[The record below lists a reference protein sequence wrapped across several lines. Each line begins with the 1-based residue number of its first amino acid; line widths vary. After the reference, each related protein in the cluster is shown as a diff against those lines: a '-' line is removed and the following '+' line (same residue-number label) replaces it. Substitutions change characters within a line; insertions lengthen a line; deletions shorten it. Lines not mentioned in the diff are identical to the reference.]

1 MIELV
6 NVDIKEF
13 KQTIY
18 KKYEKLFPENE
29 RKSYRFIKHTYN
41 LGITKIIKIV
51 DDSKFIGFMIANK
64 IENVNYLQLDY
75 FAILPEY
82 QNKGYGTK
90 AIKLLKEQCKNYNGV
105 YIEVERVRNDNTNE
119 DKIRAKRVKFY
130 ENIGFY
136 KLSFDLLLFSV
147 EYSLYILETSDIKED
162 EEKITKDIFTIY
174 NTIIGEKRVRKYCH
188 VLEGNSQYR

>member
-1 MIELV
+1 MLELV

-18 KKYEKLFPENE
+18 KEYEKLFPENE

-41 LGITKIIKIV
+41 KGITQIIKIV
-51 DDSKFIGFMIANK
+51 DDDKFIGFIIINK
-64 IENVNYLQLDY
+64 IENVKYLCLDY
-75 FAILPEY
+75 FAILPKY

-90 AIKLLKEQCKNYNGV
+90 AIKLLKEQCKNCNGV
-105 YIEVERVRNDNTNE
+105 YVEVERVRNDNTNE

-147 EYSLYILETSDIKED
+147 EYSLYILQTSNIKED
-162 EEKITKDIFTIY
+162 EGKVTKDIFTIY
-174 NTIIGEKRVRKYCH
+174 NTIIGEKRVRKNCTIM
-188 VLEGNSQYR
+188 EK

>member
-1 MIELV
+1 MLELV

-18 KKYEKLFPENE
+18 KEYEKLFPENE
-29 RKSYRFIKHTYN
+29 RKSYKLIKKVHN
-41 LGITKIIKIV
+41 KGISKIIKIV
-51 DDSKFIGFMIANK
+51 DNSKFIGFMIANK

-82 QNKGYGTK
+82 QNKGYGTR
-90 AIKLLKEQCKNYNGV
+90 AIKLLKEQCKNCNGV
-105 YIEVERVRNDNTNE
+105 YVEVERVRNDNTIE

-136 KLSFDLLLFSV
+136 KLTFDLFLFSV
-147 EYSLYILETSDIKED
+147 EYSLYMLQTSDIKED

-174 NTIIGEKRVRKYCH
+174 NTIIGERRVKKNCKI
-188 VLEGNSQYR
+188 LEK

>member
-1 MIELV
+1 MLKLV

-18 KKYEKLFPENE
+18 KEYEKLFPENE
-29 RKSYRFIKHTYN
+29 RKSYKRIKKGFN
-41 LGITKIIKIV
+41 NGIVNIAKIV
-51 DDSKFIGFMIANK
+51 DDNEFIGFMIINK
-64 IENVNYLQLDY
+64 IENVKYLCLDY

-90 AIKLLKEQCKNYNGV
+90 AIKLLKEQCKDYNGV
-105 YIEVERVRNDNTNE
+105 YIEIERVRNDNTKE
-119 DKIRAKRVKFY
+119 DKIRIKRAKFY

-136 KLSFDLLLFSV
+136 KLSFDINLFSV
-147 EYSLYILETSDIKED
+147 EYSLYIFQTSDIKED

-174 NTIIGEKRVRKYCH
+174 NTIIGEKRVRKYCKIM
-188 VLEGNSQYR
+188 EK

>member
-1 MIELV
+1 MLELV

-18 KKYEKLFPENE
+18 KEYEKLFPENE
-29 RKSYRFIKHTYN
+29 RKSYKRIKKGFN
-41 LGITKIIKIV
+41 NGIVNIVKIV
-51 DDSKFIGFMIANK
+51 DDDKFVGFMIINK
-64 IENVNYLQLDY
+64 IENVKYLCLDY

-90 AIKLLKEQCKNYNGV
+90 AIKLLKEQCKSYNGIYV
-105 YIEVERVRNDNTNE
+105 EVERVRNDNTDE

-147 EYSLYILETSDIKED
+147 EYSLYVLQTSNIKED
-162 EEKITKDIFTIY
+162 EEKITKDIFTVY
-174 NTIIGEKRVRKYCH
+174 NTIIGEKRVRKYCKIM
-188 VLEGNSQYR
+188 EK

>member
-1 MIELV
+1 MLELV

-18 KKYEKLFPENE
+18 KEYEKLFPENE
-29 RKSYRFIKHTYN
+29 RKSYKRIKKGVN
-41 LGITKIIKIV
+41 NGIVNIVKIV
-51 DDSKFIGFMIANK
+51 DDSKFIGFMIINK
-64 IENVNYLQLDY
+64 IKNVQYLCLDY

-90 AIKLLKEQCKNYNGV
+90 AIKLLKEQCKNCNGV
-105 YIEVERVRNDNTNE
+105 YVEVERVRNDNTDE
-119 DKIRAKRVKFY
+119 DKIRAKRVNFY

-147 EYSLYILETSDIKED
+147 EYSLYILQTSDIKED

-174 NTIIGEKRVRKYCH
+174 NTIVGERRVRKNCKII
-188 VLEGNSQYR
+188 S

>member
-1 MIELV
+1 MLELV

-18 KKYEKLFPENE
+18 KEYEKLFPENE
-29 RKSYRFIKHTYN
+29 RKSYKLIKKVHN
-41 LGITKIIKIV
+41 KGISKIIKIV
-51 DDSKFIGFMIANK
+51 DNSKFIGFMIANK

-90 AIKLLKEQCKNYNGV
+90 AIKLLKEQCENCNGV
-105 YIEVERVRNDNTNE
+105 YVEVERVRNDNTTE

-130 ENIGFY
+130 ENMGFY
-136 KLSFDLLLFSV
+136 KLTFDLFLFSV
-147 EYSLYILETSDIKED
+147 EYSLYMLQTSDIKED

-174 NTIIGEKRVRKYCH
+174 NTIIGERRVKKNCKI
-188 VLEGNSQYR
+188 LEK

>member
-1 MIELV
+1 MLELV

-18 KKYEKLFPENE
+18 KEYEKLFPENE
-29 RKSYRFIKHTYN
+29 RKSYRLIKKVYN
-41 LGITKIIKIV
+41 KGISKIIKIV
-51 DDSKFIGFMIANK
+51 DNSKFIGFMIANK

-90 AIKLLKEQCKNYNGV
+90 AIKLLKEQCENCNGV
-105 YIEVERVRNDNTNE
+105 YVEVERVRNDNTTE
-119 DKIRAKRVKFY
+119 DKIRTKRVKFY
-130 ENIGFY
+130 ENMGFY
-136 KLSFDLLLFSV
+136 KLTFDLFLFSV
-147 EYSLYILETSDIKED
+147 EYSLYMLQTSDIKED

-174 NTIIGEKRVRKYCH
+174 NTIIGERRVKKNCKI
-188 VLEGNSQYR
+188 LEK

>member
-6 NVDIKEF
+6 NADIKEF

-18 KKYEKLFPENE
+18 KEYEKLFPENE
-29 RKSYRFIKHTYN
+29 RKSYRLIKKVYN
-41 LGITKIIKIV
+41 EGISKIIKIV
-51 DDSKFIGFMIANK
+51 DDNEFIGFMIINK
-64 IENVNYLQLDY
+64 IENVKYLQLDY
-75 FAILPEY
+75 FAILPQY

-90 AIKLLKEQCKNYNGV
+90 AIKLLKEQCKNYKGV
-105 YIEVERVRNDNTNE
+105 YVEVERVRNDNTEE
-119 DKIRAKRVKFY
+119 DKIRIKRAKFY

-147 EYSLYILETSDIKED
+147 EYSLYMLQTSDIKED

-174 NTIIGEKRVRKYCH
+174 NTIIGEKRVRKNCIIM
-188 VLEGNSQYR
+188 EK